1 MVCCDEG
8 FNHGLSWTNLVHV
21 NPLFPVFYWLRS
33 AYKIYNVIYTR
44 GKISNRSDTQAVVSF
59 DSTER
64 VFFDKSTERER
75 ERECVFMACCV
86 CDSLS
91 KVLLCGQ
98 VLAKLHQVELLGCR
112 LVVELAHSRDSQHF
126 PTTTDSQPNKMS
138 VALVVVFLVFFC
150 FVFVAVGF
158 QLGPVTVKSVRGVA
172 PVLWTSTP
180 PTSPHHTA
188 PTQPGSTVHHG
199 TATSGPKKKT
209 ELMQHYFVLS
219 ECVKGLKE
227 EEEEKSLF

>member
-1 MVCCDEG
+1 M
-8 FNHGLSWTNLVHV
+8 
-21 NPLFPVFYWLRS
+21 
-33 AYKIYNVIYTR
+33 YTR
-44 GKISNRSDTQAVVSF
+44 GKISNWSDIQAVVLF

-64 VFFDKSTERER
+64 VFFDKSTERES
-75 ERECVFMACCV
+75 V

-91 KVLLCGQ
+91 EVLLCGQ

-138 VALVVVFLVFFC
+138 VAIVVFLVFFS

-158 QLGPVTVKSVRGVA
+158 QLGHVTVKSVKGVA
-172 PVLWTSTP
+172 PILWTPPT

-188 PTQPGSTVHHG
+188 PTQPGSTVHQG
-199 TATSGPKKKT
+199 TTTSGPKKKT
-209 ELMQHYFVLS
+209 ELMQHYFI
-219 ECVKGLKE
+219 
-227 EEEEKSLF
+227 